1 MTSGWKLTKRLF
13 FWELELEK
21 LDDPQMH
28 EILTMQ
34 KQEANTQFAKF
45 IQQQYLP
52 WIKDRTSVPLM
63 SNELLKKKVFPHINN
78 QTPVFFYFD
87 R

>member
-1 MTSGWKLTKRLF
+1 MFIKSWY

-34 KQEANTQFAKF
+34 KAEANMQFSKF
-45 IQQQYLP
+45 IEDNYLD
-52 WIKDRTSVPLM
+52 WVNGKGKAPLL
-63 SNELLKKKVFPHINN
+63 SNELLKEKSIS
-78 QTPVFFYFD
+78 TD
-87 R
+87 